1 MTYYVENETDMNFS
15 FSEEEIVGRVMEEVL
30 TEENCPYAGQVNVL
44 LTDNEGIRQYNREY
58 RNMDRPTNVLSFHN
72 LDFDAPSNFSIPKER
87 IADYFD
93 PESEELL
100 LGDIIVSVD
109 KVQEQAAAYGHSTRR
124 EFAFL
129 IAHSMLHLCGYDHM
143 TEKEA
148 AVMETKQEHVLQQI
162 GITREK

>member
-58 RNMDRPTNVLSFHN
+58 RNMDRPTDVLSFPN
-72 LDFDAPSNFSIPKER
+72 LDFDSPSNFSIPKER

-100 LGDIIVSVD
+100 HAGNLL
-109 KVQEQAAAYGHSTRR
+109 
-124 EFAFL
+124 FL
-129 IAHSMLHLCGYDHM
+129 
-143 TEKEA
+143 
-148 AVMETKQEHVLQQI
+148 
-162 GITREK
+162 